1 MSWTWE
7 QRRAALE
14 ARNAA
19 ARRYNELLQQW
30 KTEKDPDRRSVL
42 GERLDDADAEYED
55 ANKYYEDIVID
66 MYNES
71 LRCY

>member
-14 ARNAA
+14 ARNEA
-19 ARRYNELLQQW
+19 ARRYNELLDQW
-30 KTEKDPDRRSVL
+30 KAEKDPDRRSVL
-42 GERLDDADAEYED
+42 GERLDDADAEYEE
-55 ANKYYEDIVID
+55 ANEYYEDIVID